1 MPERVPGRVPEPAA
15 GAGGGARPRRGT
27 SLRARL
33 LWWLIP
39 PLLLLQAAY
48 GVVAYRK
55 ALASADLA
63 YDRTLLASARNI
75 SERVSLT
82 PAGVR
87 VDAPYISLDTFEVG
101 MNATMYYRVSG
112 VHGEFVSGYRDLPP
126 YDDSQPRTAL
136 YPALVSF
143 YDAQYRGE
151 PVRVAA
157 LHQPVMD
164 ATGAH
169 GGMALI
175 EVAETVGSRQAL
187 TRKIL
192 FEVLWGQLILTLA
205 AVLVIWLFTRRALAP
220 LDALR
225 DAVAASQ
232 PGTTTPLPLH
242 AAPREALPLVQALN
256 GYMGRLDQALAA
268 QRRFIADA
276 AHQLRTPVTVLRTQA
291 QLAARET
298 DPAELRRI
306 AQSLADSSA
315 RMAALADQLLSS
327 ARAADGAAAPA
338 TPLDLTALA
347 RQVCLELMPAARAR
361 GIDLGLEAG
370 GGQWVAGTELLHELL
385 VNLVDNAL
393 RHAAQGGTVTV
404 RTLAEDDACV
414 LEVED
419 DGPGIPEAERDAVL
433 EPFYRGKGAG
443 PGGSGLGLTIV
454 REIATAHGAA
464 LQLRDGAGG
473 RGLRVRVAFSPA
485 VGDGVPRS

>member
-1 MPERVPGRVPEPAA
+1 VPDA
-15 GAGGGARPRRGT
+15 GAAVAAQAAPRAGA

-101 MNATMYYRVSG
+101 MNATMYYRVTG

-126 YDDSQPRTAL
+126 YDAAQPRTAL

-143 YDAQYRGE
+143 YDAQYRGR

-192 FEVLWGQLILTLA
+192 LEVLWGQLILTLA
-205 AVLVIWLFTRRALAP
+205 ATLVIWLFTRRALAP

-225 DAVAASQ
+225 AAVAARQ
-232 PGTTTPLPLH
+232 PGATTPLSLD
-242 AAPREALPLVQALN
+242 AAPREALPLVQAMN

-276 AHQLRTPVTVLRTQA
+276 AHQLRTPVAVLRMQA

-306 AQSLADSSA
+306 AQGLADSSA
-315 RMAALADQLLSS
+315 RMAALADQLLST
-327 ARAADGAAAPA
+327 ARAAHGGATPAA
-338 TPLDLTALA
+338 PLDLSVLA
-347 RQVCLELMPAARAR
+347 REVCVELMPAARAR
-361 GIDLGLEAG
+361 GIDLGLEETG
-370 GGQWVAGTELLHELL
+370 PQRVLGTELLHELL

-393 RHAAQGGTVTV
+393 RYTPRGGTVTV
-404 RTLAEDDACV
+404 RTRGEGAARV

-419 DGPGIPEAERDAVL
+419 DGPGIPEQERAAVL
-433 EPFYRGKGAG
+433 EPFHRGKGAG

-454 REIATAHGAA
+454 REIAAAHGAVLA
-464 LQLRDGAGG
+464 LQTGAAGV
-473 RGLRVRVAFSPA
+473 GLRVRVVFAGSA
-485 VGDGVPRS
+485 VAA